1 MPARRRKYATLVALF
16 LLAVP
21 QFAPAERI
29 TLDIVK
35 GVGPIEQAV
44 AGALAHVQS
53 GELSRATEQLESL
66 RLANPTSP
74 VPILGLAEVSALQGL
89 LDETS
94 NWLDAAY
101 EVAPDDWRVARAKA
115 NFHQALGHDEE
126 AERWMTSA
134 VALAPELARLRSDL
148 GNIYAHQKRYESAVN
163 AYNDV
168 LQLDPDFVPAMISRA
183 NVWLLLGRPKDALK
197 DFDAATEL
205 RPGLPDAHLGRAL
218 SLEVLKNSDAARSAY
233 ESVLEIDPDSA
244 IARNNLA
251 WLIVSTGANQE
262 LRLAATH
269 AERAV
274 ELAPQV
280 AGFRDTLATVY
291 RAQGRREEAIR
302 EYRKAIEIDPALEP
316 SAVALR
322 ELGENR

>member
-1 MPARRRKYATLVALF
+1 

-21 QFAPAERI
+21 QFAPAEPI

-35 GVGPIEQAV
+35 SLGPIEEAV
-44 AGALAHVQS
+44 ARALAHVQS

-66 RLANPTSP
+66 RLASPTSP

-115 NFHQALGHDEE
+115 NFHQSLGHDEE

-134 VALAPELARLRSDL
+134 VALSPELARLRSDL
-148 GNIYAHQKRYESAVN
+148 GNIYAHQKRYESAVS
-163 AYNDV
+163 AYNDA
-168 LQLDPDFVPAMISRA
+168 LQLDPDLVPAMISRA

-197 DFDAATEL
+197 YFNAATKL
-205 RPGLPDAHLGRAL
+205 QPGLSNAHLGRAL
-218 SLEVLKNSDAARSAY
+218 SLEALKNSDAARSAY

-251 WLIVSTGANQE
+251 WLIVSTGAIRE
-262 LRLAATH
+262 LDLAATH

-322 ELGENR
+322 ELGETR